1 MKKQLIISHSVGAL
15 FMDLESH
22 SVSQILSVQYKPKSL
37 VTYKDGLLFT
47 TSQKSVYFWKSP
59 SIDVFAGKEE
69 EEISRDGTISYCRFY
84 EAAGITV
91 EFDNI
96 IYVYDRSVG
105 SVLKALKEAVQFL
118 DGLQY
123 LAKAFFVHEQHR
135 AYAPK
140 SLDEAI
146 SLVSRCTEILFKNI
160 ETILSVGGLPHS
172 LNGWEGSVS
181 GVTVDSI

>member
-1 MKKQLIISHSVGAL
+1 M
-15 FMDLESH
+15 
-22 SVSQILSVQYKPKSL
+22 
-37 VTYKDGLLFT
+37 
-47 TSQKSVYFWKSP
+47 
-59 SIDVFAGKEE
+59 
-69 EEISRDGTISYCRFY
+69 
-84 EAAGITV
+84 TV

-96 IYVYDRSVG
+96 IYVCDRSVG
-105 SVLKALKEAVQFL
+105 SVQIITTLKEAVQFL

-160 ETILSVGGLPHS
+160 ETILSVGGLPRS

>member
-1 MKKQLIISHSVGAL
+1 MQII
-15 FMDLESH
+15 
-22 SVSQILSVQYKPKSL
+22 
-37 VTYKDGLLFT
+37 T
-47 TSQKSVYFWKSP
+47 T
-59 SIDVFAGKEE
+59 
-69 EEISRDGTISYCRFY
+69 
-84 EAAGITV
+84 
-91 EFDNI
+91 
-96 IYVYDRSVG
+96 
-105 SVLKALKEAVQFL
+105 LKEAVQFL
-118 DGLQY
+118 DDLQY

-160 ETILSVGGLPHS
+160 ETILSVGGLPRS